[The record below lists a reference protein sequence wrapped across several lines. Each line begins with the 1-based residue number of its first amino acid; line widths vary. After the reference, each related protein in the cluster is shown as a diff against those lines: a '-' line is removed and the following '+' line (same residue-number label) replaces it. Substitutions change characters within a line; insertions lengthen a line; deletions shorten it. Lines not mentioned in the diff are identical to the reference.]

1 MDNAGG
7 HGTDEAVKSYT
18 EMLKSEYTIEII
30 QQVPRS
36 PETNMLDLG
45 LWRSMQSAVEKEHA
59 FKVYDAD
66 ALNRSVEKAWNDRL
80 KPEVFKR
87 VYERLRK
94 VLKLIESDNGDNN
107 EVESKRGKKF
117 FSDPLFAPKDDDE
130 SDEGDDDM
138 DIQQGDD

>member
-7 HGTDEAVKSYT
+7 HGTDEAVQSYT
-18 EMLKSEYTIEII
+18 DMLKSEYTIEII

-80 KPEVFKR
+80 NPEVFK
-87 VYERLRK
+87 
-94 VLKLIESDNGDNN
+94 
-107 EVESKRGKKF
+107 
-117 FSDPLFAPKDDDE
+117 
-130 SDEGDDDM
+130 
-138 DIQQGDD
+138 